1 MKLPFPQVGAQ
12 VRPLATAMPPTPRAG
27 VCLALAAIAL
37 ALAIAGCGRN
47 QAGENPNVPATPVQT
62 VVVRDVPISDD
73 SEFLA
78 ALKSRHSTALN
89 PQVEGQV
96 TRILVKSGDRVT
108 AGARLMEIDPLRQ
121 QATVQ
126 GQQASIAAQKAN
138 VELAQIQYD
147 RAQKLSEAGVIAK
160 QELDQAQTNLATAK
174 EQMHALE
181 AQLNEGQVTLHYYS
195 VVSPTNGIIGDVPVR
210 VGDRVTVSTLLTTID
225 APGNLEVYL
234 NVPVDRAQS
243 VKLGQLIQVLD
254 DAASVVA
261 ETHVDFI
268 SPEVDTTT
276 QSVLVK
282 GTLKNSS
289 GTLRTSQFARARIIW
304 GVHQGP
310 VLPVLAVSR
319 INGQFFAFVVDT
331 SVKPPVA
338 HQKIVKLGELKN
350 NQYAVTSGLVPGDHV
365 VVEGGQNLVDGAP
378 VTETVQ
384 QPSGKP

>member
-1 MKLPFPQVGAQ
+1 MKFPFTHVRAHVRLLPTAWPARTLAGIGLGA
-12 VRPLATAMPPTPRAG
+12 A
-27 VCLALAAIAL
+27 AL
-37 ALAIAGCGRN
+37 ALAVLIAGCGGN
-47 QAGENPNVPATPVQT
+47 QASENPTFPPTPVQT
-62 VVVRDVPISDD
+62 VVVRQVPISDD

-78 ALKSRHSTALN
+78 TLKSRHSTALN

-108 AGARLMEIDPLRQ
+108 AGAKLMEIDPLRQ

-138 VELAQIQYD
+138 VELAQIQFD

-160 QELDQAQTNLATAK
+160 MELDQAQTNLATAK

-181 AQLNEGQVTLHYYS
+181 AQLNEGQVTLHYYG
-195 VVSPTNGIIGDVPVR
+195 VVSPTNGIVGDVPVR

-225 APGNLEVYL
+225 DPGSLEVYV

-243 VKLGQLIQVLD
+243 VKNGQVIQVLD
-254 DAASVVA
+254 DAGKIAA
-261 ETHVDFI
+261 DTRVDFI

-282 GTLKNSS
+282 ATLKNGS
-289 GTLRTSQFARARIIW
+289 GALRTSQFARVRIIW
-304 GVHQGP
+304 GVHQGA
-310 VLPVLAVSR
+310 VLPVLAVSQ

-331 SVKPPVA
+331 SVQPPVA

-350 NQYAVTSGLVPGDHV
+350 NQYAVISGLSPGDHV

-378 VTETVQ
+378 VAETVQ
-384 QPSGKP
+384 QPPAKP

>member
-1 MKLPFPQVGAQ
+1 MSFTFSPIRAQ
-12 VRPLATAMPPTPRAG
+12 VRFLSAASTLVRRAG
-27 VCLALAAIAL
+27 ILVALAAIAL
-37 ALAIAGCGRN
+37 SVAIAGCGRN
-47 QAGENPNVPATPVQT
+47 QASENPNIPATPVQT

-78 ALKSRHSTALN
+78 ALKSRHSSALN

-96 TRILVKSGDRVT
+96 TRILVKSGDRVA
-108 AGARLMEIDPLRQ
+108 AGAKLMEIDPLRQ

-138 VELAQIQYD
+138 VELAQIQFD

-174 EQMHALE
+174 EQQHALE

-195 VVSPTNGIIGDVPVR
+195 VVSPTNGIVGDIPVR

-225 APGNLEVYL
+225 EPGNLEVYV
-234 NVPVDRAQS
+234 NVPVDRAPS
-243 VKLGQLIQVLD
+243 LKIGQLIQVLD
-254 DAASVVA
+254 DAGDVAA

-282 GTLKNSS
+282 AALKNSS
-289 GTLRTSQFARARIIW
+289 GALRTSQFARVRLIW
-304 GVHQGP
+304 GVHQGAL
-310 VLPVLAVSR
+310 LPVLAVSR

-350 NQYAVTSGLVPGDHV
+350 NQYAVISGLAPGDHV

-378 VTETVQ
+378 VAETVQ
-384 QPSGKP
+384 QPNAKP

>member
-1 MKLPFPQVGAQ
+1 MRFTFPSQASAHLCLLPRIRR
-12 VRPLATAMPPTPRAG
+12 VRLL
-27 VCLALAAIAL
+27 LALAATGL
-37 ALAIAGCGRN
+37 AVAIAGCDRN
-47 QAGENPNVPATPVQT
+47 QASENPNVPATPVQT

-78 ALKSRHSTALN
+78 TLKSRHSSALN

-96 TRILVKSGDRVT
+96 TRILVKSGDRVA
-108 AGARLMEIDPLRQ
+108 AGAKLMEIDPLRQ

-126 GQQASIAAQKAN
+126 GQQASIAAQRAN
-138 VELAQIQYD
+138 VELAQIQFE
-147 RAQKLSEAGVIAK
+147 RAQKLSDAGVIAK

-174 EQMHALE
+174 EQQHALE

-195 VVSPTNGIIGDVPVR
+195 VVSPTNGIVGDIPVR
-210 VGDRVTVSTLLTTID
+210 VGDRVTVSTMLTTID
-225 APGNLEVYL
+225 EPGNLEVYV
-234 NVPVDRAQS
+234 NVPVDRAS
-243 VKLGQLIQVLD
+243 SLKMGQLIQLLD
-254 DAASVVA
+254 DAGNVAA

-268 SPEVDTTT
+268 SSEVDNTT

-282 GTLKNSS
+282 ATLKNNS
-289 GTLRTSQFARARIIW
+289 GSLRTSQFARVRIVW
-304 GVHQGP
+304 GVHQGA

-319 INGQFFAFVVDT
+319 INGQFFAFVLDS

-350 NQYAVTSGLVPGDHV
+350 NQYAVISGLTPGDHV

-378 VTETVQ
+378 VAETVQ
-384 QPSGKP
+384 QPNAKP

>member
-1 MKLPFPQVGAQ
+1 MRFTFPQLRAQ
-12 VRPLATAMPPTPRAG
+12 VRFLPPVRHAG
-27 VCLALAAIAL
+27 LLLALAATVL
-37 ALAIAGCGRN
+37 AVAVAGCGRN
-47 QAGENPNVPATPVQT
+47 QAEENPNIPATPVQT

-78 ALKSRHSTALN
+78 TLKSRHSSALN

-96 TRILVKSGDRVT
+96 TRILVKSGDRVA
-108 AGARLMEIDPLRQ
+108 AGGKLMEIDPLRQ

-138 VELAQIQYD
+138 VELAQIQFD

-174 EQMHALE
+174 EQQHALE

-195 VVSPTNGIIGDVPVR
+195 VVSPTNGIVGDIPVR
-210 VGDRVTVSTLLTTID
+210 VGDRVTVSTMLTTID
-225 APGNLEVYL
+225 EPGNLEVYV
-234 NVPVDRAQS
+234 NVPVDRAPS
-243 VKLGQLIQVLD
+243 LKMGQLIQLLD
-254 DAASVVA
+254 DAGNVAA
-261 ETHVDFI
+261 ETHIDFI
-268 SPEVDTTT
+268 SSEVDTTT

-282 GTLKNSS
+282 ATLKNSS
-289 GTLRTSQFARARIIW
+289 GALRTSQFARVRIVW
-304 GVHQGP
+304 GVHQGA

-319 INGQFFAFVVDT
+319 INGEFFAFVVDT

-350 NQYAVTSGLVPGDHV
+350 NQYAVISGLAPGDHV

-378 VTETVQ
+378 VAETVQ
-384 QPSGKP
+384 PPDAKP

>member
-1 MKLPFPQVGAQ
+1 MSFTFSPIRAP
-12 VRPLATAMPPTPRAG
+12 VRFLSAASTLVRRAG
-27 VCLALAAIAL
+27 ILVALAAIAL
-37 ALAIAGCGRN
+37 SVAIAGCGRN
-47 QAGENPNVPATPVQT
+47 QASENPNIPATPVQT

-78 ALKSRHSTALN
+78 ALKSRHSSALN

-96 TRILVKSGDRVT
+96 TRILVKSGDRVA
-108 AGARLMEIDPLRQ
+108 AGAKLMEIDPLRQ

-138 VELAQIQYD
+138 VELAQIQFD

-174 EQMHALE
+174 EQQHALE

-195 VVSPTNGIIGDVPVR
+195 VVSPTNGIVGDIPVR

-225 APGNLEVYL
+225 EPGNLEVYV
-234 NVPVDRAQS
+234 NVPVDRAPS
-243 VKLGQLIQVLD
+243 LKIGQLIQVLD
-254 DAASVVA
+254 DAGDVAA

-282 GTLKNSS
+282 AALKNRS
-289 GTLRTSQFARARIIW
+289 GALRTAQFARVRLIW
-304 GVHQGP
+304 GMHQGAL
-310 VLPVLAVSR
+310 LPVLAVSR

-331 SVKPPVA
+331 SVKPPDA

-350 NQYAVTSGLVPGDHV
+350 NQYAVISGLAPGDHV
-365 VVEGGQNLVDGAP
+365 VVEGGQNLVDGTP
-378 VTETVQ
+378 VAETVQ
-384 QPSGKP
+384 QPNAKP

>member
-1 MKLPFPQVGAQ
+1 MKFPSTHVGVH
-12 VRPLATAMPPTPRAG
+12 VRL
-27 VCLALAAIAL
+27 LALAWPRRSRAGLSLGLAAVAL
-37 ALAIAGCGRN
+37 VVLIAGCGGN
-47 QAGENPNVPATPVQT
+47 QASENPAFPPTPVQT
-62 VVVRDVPISDD
+62 VLVRDVPIPDD

-78 ALKSRHSTALN
+78 TLKSRHSTALN

-96 TRILVKSGDRVT
+96 NRILVKSGDRVT
-108 AGARLMEIDPLRQ
+108 AGAKLMEIDPLRQ

-138 VELAQIQYD
+138 VELAQIQFD

-160 QELDQAQTNLATAK
+160 MELDQAQTNLATAK

-195 VVSPTNGIIGDVPVR
+195 VVSPTNGIVGDVPVR
-210 VGDRVTVSTLLTTID
+210 IGDRVTVSTLLTTID
-225 APGNLEVYL
+225 DPGSLEVYV

-243 VKLGQLIQVLD
+243 AKIGQLIQVLD
-254 DAASVVA
+254 DTGKIAA

-282 GTLKNSS
+282 ATLKNGS
-289 GTLRTSQFARARIIW
+289 GALRTSQFARVRIIW
-304 GVHQGP
+304 GVHQGA
-310 VLPVLAVSR
+310 VLPVLAVSQ

-338 HQKIVKLGELKN
+338 HQKIVKLGDLKN
-350 NQYAVTSGLVPGDHV
+350 NQYAVISGLAPGDHV

-378 VTETVQ
+378 VAETVQ
-384 QPSGKP
+384 QPAAKP

>member
-1 MKLPFPQVGAQ
+1 MSFTFSRIRAQ
-12 VRPLATAMPPTPRAG
+12 VRFLPAGSTPFRRAEFL
-27 VCLALAAIAL
+27 VALIAIAL
-37 ALAIAGCGRN
+37 SVATAGCGRN
-47 QAGENPNVPATPVQT
+47 QADENLNIPATPVQT

-78 ALKSRHSTALN
+78 ALKSRHSSALN

-96 TRILVKSGDRVT
+96 TRVMVKSGDRVA
-108 AGARLMEIDPLRQ
+108 AGAKLMEIDPLRQ

-138 VELAQIQYD
+138 VELAQIQFD

-174 EQMHALE
+174 EQQHALE
-181 AQLNEGQVTLHYYS
+181 AQLNEGQVTLRYYS
-195 VVSPTNGIIGDVPVR
+195 VVSPTDGIVGDIPVR
-210 VGDRVTVSTLLTTID
+210 VGDRVTVSTMLTTID
-225 APGNLEVYL
+225 QPGNLEAYV
-234 NVPVDRAQS
+234 NVPVDRAPS
-243 VKLGQLIQVLD
+243 LKIGQLIQVLD
-254 DAASVVA
+254 DAGNVAA

-289 GTLRTSQFARARIIW
+289 GALRTSQFARVRLVW
-304 GVHQGP
+304 GVHQGAL
-310 VLPVLAVSR
+310 LPVLAVSR
-319 INGQFFAFVVDT
+319 INGQFFAFVVDARAR
-331 SVKPPVA
+331 PPIA

-350 NQYAVTSGLVPGDHV
+350 NQYAVISGLAPGDHV
-365 VVEGGQNLVDGAP
+365 VIEGGQNLVDGAP
-378 VTETVQ
+378 VAETVQ
-384 QPSGKP
+384 QSNAKP

>member
-1 MKLPFPQVGAQ
+1 MKLPFTH
-12 VRPLATAMPPTPRAG
+12 VRAHVRQMAAPWPSRSRAG
-27 VCLALAAIAL
+27 LCLALAAVAL
-37 ALAIAGCGRN
+37 AVPIAGCGGN
-47 QAGENPNVPATPVQT
+47 QASENPTFPPTPVQT

-78 ALKSRHSTALN
+78 TLKSRHSTALN

-96 TRILVKSGDRVT
+96 TRILVKSGDRVI
-108 AGARLMEIDPLRQ
+108 AGAKLMEIDPLRQ

-160 QELDQAQTNLATAK
+160 MELDQAQTNLATAK

-181 AQLNEGQVTLHYYS
+181 AQLNEGQVTLHYYG
-195 VVSPTNGIIGDVPVR
+195 VVSPTNGIVGDVPVR

-225 APGNLEVYL
+225 DPGSLEVYV

-243 VKLGQLIQVLD
+243 VKIGQIIQVLD
-254 DAASVVA
+254 DTGKIAAD
-261 ETHVDFI
+261 TRVDFI

-282 GTLKNSS
+282 ATLKNGS
-289 GTLRTSQFARARIIW
+289 GALRTAQFARVRIIW
-304 GVHQGP
+304 GVHQGA
-310 VLPVLAVSR
+310 VLPVLAVSQ

-350 NQYAVTSGLVPGDHV
+350 NQYAVISGLAPGDHV

-378 VTETVQ
+378 VAETIE
-384 QPSGKP
+384 QPAAKP

>member
-1 MKLPFPQVGAQ
+1 M
-12 VRPLATAMPPTPRAG
+12 
-27 VCLALAAIAL
+27 
-37 ALAIAGCGRN
+37 
-47 QAGENPNVPATPVQT
+47 
-62 VVVRDVPISDD
+62 
-73 SEFLA
+73 
-78 ALKSRHSTALN
+78 
-89 PQVEGQV
+89 
-96 TRILVKSGDRVT
+96 KSGDRVA
-108 AGARLMEIDPLRQ
+108 AGAKLMEIDPLRQ

-160 QELDQAQTNLATAK
+160 MELDQAQTNLATAK

-181 AQLNEGQVTLHYYS
+181 AQLNEGQVTLHYYG
-195 VVSPTNGIIGDVPVR
+195 VVSPTNGIVGDVPVR

-225 APGNLEVYL
+225 DPGSLEVYV

-243 VKLGQLIQVLD
+243 VKIGQIIQVLD
-254 DAASVVA
+254 DTGKIAAD
-261 ETHVDFI
+261 TRVDFI

-282 GTLKNSS
+282 ATLKNGS
-289 GTLRTSQFARARIIW
+289 GALRTAQFARVRIIW
-304 GVHQGP
+304 GVHQGA
-310 VLPVLAVSR
+310 VLPVLAVSQ

-350 NQYAVTSGLVPGDHV
+350 NQYAVISGLAPGDHV

-378 VTETVQ
+378 VAETIE
-384 QPSGKP
+384 QPAAKP